1 MDVEVLNEE
10 LPSDLVLT
18 SFVLYHANKKMQN
31 PACTIR
37 WIKFEVINSTKLPAD
52 ETKLIEIII
61 VKITTVTIIEM
72 LAPRT
77 NLDNYGMTD

>member
-1 MDVEVLNEE
+1 MLGMDVEVLNEE

-37 WIKFEVINSTKLPAD
+37 
-52 ETKLIEIII
+52 
-61 VKITTVTIIEM
+61 
-72 LAPRT
+72 
-77 NLDNYGMTD
+77 